1 MKRVVSIVTN
11 YFEFDNRILKEA
23 LSLKKNGYDP
33 HVVALHMKGLK
44 ELESVKGIP
53 VHRIILRTKNW
64 PKSSFF
70 QLFKYLEF
78 IFRVAFKYRK
88 FNYFHCN
95 DLDTLPIGVF
105 VKVFLN
111 RKIKVVYD
119 AHEYE
124 VERNGMSARG
134 RKISKIVEKALIR
147 KANAVITVSNGI
159 ADEYVRLYQ
168 IPKPVILF
176 NCPYFYKVEKEDI
189 FRKKFNISSET
200 KIFLYQGILGI
211 NRGIEILLSTFS
223 KLDADKFAVVFM
235 GYGHFEDEIIKASRK
250 HKNIYFHPAV
260 DMDVLPRYTTSADFG
275 FYLIVNDCLSYYLT
289 IGNKLFEYFIAHIPV
304 ISYDLHDVSSIIEK
318 NQIGLILKDESE
330 ESLIN
335 LINNIDDLLR
345 TIKYENFSVVNKEY
359 NWENQEKKLVKLYNT
374 LT

>member
-1 MKRVVSIVTN
+1 M
-11 YFEFDNRILKEA
+11 E
-23 LSLKKNGYDP
+23 
-33 HVVALHMKGLK
+33 GLK
-44 ELESVKGIP
+44 EHETVKGIP
-53 VHRIILRTKNW
+53 VHRIKLKTKNW

-78 IFRVAFKYRK
+78 VFKVAFEYRK

-95 DLDTLPIGVF
+95 DLDTLPIGAL

-111 RKIKVVYD
+111 RKTKVVYD

-124 VERNGMSARG
+124 IERNGMSTRG

-176 NCPYFYKVEKEDI
+176 NCPYFYDVGKEDI
-189 FRKKFNISSET
+189 FRKKFNIDSKT

-223 KLDADKFAVVFM
+223 KLNAEQFAIVFM
-235 GYGHFEDEIIKASRK
+235 GYGHFEDEITKASKK

-260 DMDVLPRYTTSADFG
+260 DMEVLPRYTSSADFG

-289 IGNKLFEYFIAHIPV
+289 IGNKLFEYFIAHVPV
-304 ISYDLHDVSSIIEK
+304 ISYDLHDVSPIIEK
-318 NQIGLILKDESE
+318 NKIGLILKDQSE

-335 LINNIDDLLR
+335 LIENIEEYSKD
-345 TIKYENFSVVNKEY
+345 IKTENFSVINKEY
-359 NWENQEKKLVKLYNT
+359 NWENQEKKLVKLYES
-374 LT
+374 L